1 MFGYKHDRSLK
12 FYGCL
17 LRCMRDCYEERFEQ
31 LNIDMNYFLLLKNEL
46 SLSFLRNLENIV
58 QTLKC
63 AIRIWASEDEQNR
76 TSEEVNELTWIMKIL
91 TNAPVEHQEKSE
103 AEEEEVKEETK
114 EEQFIPQAELEN
126 E

>member
-1 MFGYKHDRSLK
+1 MFEAFFRQLEFAYLSR
-12 FYGCL
+12 
-17 LRCMRDCYEERFEQ
+17 RFAALAESPV
-31 LNIDMNYFLLLKNEL
+31 NLLKNEL